1 MRELLR
7 QGAIISIKVV
17 FFGLPFA
24 IGMTFFVG
32 VGDDRPL
39 VSLAKQTLMFG
50 AGVTAL
56 NYILPFPDGDKR
68 K

>member
-1 MRELLR
+1 
-7 QGAIISIKVV
+7 
-17 FFGLPFA
+17 
-24 IGMTFFVG
+24 MTFFVG